1 MKKLAFAV
9 LAVMLVVVS
18 AGAARAGGPAP
29 FKCTG
34 SVGAVTV
41 SGDLEV
47 PAGHSCVLEG
57 TTVTGNVTD
66 RGSLVACGVHILGNL
81 TADHAESL
89 VLGIPDPITL
99 RCDSTV
105 GGKVLADRSLSRLLG
120 SDWPRTLDE
129 LEALKL
135 R

>member
-34 SVGAVTV
+34 FVGAVTV

-47 PAGHSCVLEG
+47 PAGHTCVLEG
-57 TTVTGNVTD
+57 TTVTCPCHGSQFDVTTGTVL
-66 RGSLVACGVHILGNL
+66 RGPATENLPCYRVKVERGVVYV
-81 TADHAESL
+81 E
-89 VLGIPDPITL
+89 V
-99 RCDSTV
+99 
-105 GGKVLADRSLSRLLG
+105 
-120 SDWPRTLDE
+120 
-129 LEALKL
+129 
-135 R
+135 